1 VLEDVVPD
9 YRRRLSTL
17 GRRVR
22 VEMANETLTA
32 TAVDVGDV
40 GELIVEDD
48 EGTRRSV
55 HAGDVVHLRD
65 A

>member
-1 VLEDVVPD
+1 
-9 YRRRLSTL
+9 
-17 GRRVR
+17 
-22 VEMANETLTA
+22 MANETLNA

-48 EGTRRSV
+48 QGTRRSV